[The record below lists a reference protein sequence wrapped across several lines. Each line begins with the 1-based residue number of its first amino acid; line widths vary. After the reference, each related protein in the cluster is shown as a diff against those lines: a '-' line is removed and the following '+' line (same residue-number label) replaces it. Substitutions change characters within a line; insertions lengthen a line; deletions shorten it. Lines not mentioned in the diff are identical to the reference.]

1 MYLCLWMIAHMFGAD
16 GSAMLSARASL
27 VRLVV
32 HRSSVCSCIARLP
45 FVCRY
50 SARASV
56 VHRSSACSSAARL
69 SARRCPVVGLPL
81 ICHACIAR
89 LSPRLSAGLP
99 LSCRWYIA
107 ALSARV
113 VVAALSA
120 ALPLVLPLLCLFV
133 RRWSLTGPS
142 LVCLLVSLCSVTD
155 PSLPC
160 LLGSWSLTCLLVSY
174 LSLLCRC
181 SVAPLPDR
189 PSGRASLVCRSTAPL
204 GCSTRLL
211 DSTRLLYSTPL
222 DSPCV
227 HSYSICWLSLAATL
241 FTHTLFHA
249 WCPVTLL
256 SLIRCSTVVVTAA
269 ASCGRARD
277 SIARCVVAARLPP
290 SATSVTVP
298 TDCSFLA
305 VQRLN
310 AVQCTALHSIA
321 QHCTA
326 VHSSAQQCTAVHSS
340 AQQHTR
346 AFKRWF
352 LCRSLVLLES
362 FEHRSGS

>member
-1 MYLCLWMIAHMFGAD
+1 M
-16 GSAMLSARASL
+16 
-27 VRLVV
+27 
-32 HRSSVCSCIARLP
+32 
-45 FVCRY
+45 
-50 SARASV
+50 
-56 VHRSSACSSAARL
+56 HRSSACSSAARL
-69 SARRCPVVGLPL
+69 SALSLTRRWSAVD
-81 ICHACIAR
+81 
-89 LSPRLSAGLP
+89 LS
-99 LSCRWYIA
+99 
-107 ALSARV
+107 RV
-113 VVAALSA
+113 HRSSVSSSFCWSA
-120 ALPLVLPLLCLFV
+120 AFLSLVLPLLCLFV

-142 LVCLLVSLCSVTD
+142 LVCLLVSLCSVTY
-155 PSLPC
+155 PSLPR

-189 PSGRASLVCRSTAPL
+189 PSGRASLVHLIVRLVVHRWSAAL
-204 GCSTRLL
+204 LLHSAALLLHSAALLLHSAARLHSTRLL

-269 ASCGRARD
+269 ASCRRARD
-277 SIARCVVAARLPP
+277 SIARCVVAARLSP

-310 AVQCTALHSIA
+310 AVQCTALHS
-321 QHCTA
+321 
-326 VHSSAQQCTAVHSS
+326 SAQQCTA
-340 AQQHTR
+340 AHTR
-346 AFKRWF
+346 IQKMV
-352 LCRSLVLLES
+352 SVP
-362 FEHRSGS
+362 

>member
-1 MYLCLWMIAHMFGAD
+1 MVAD
-16 GSAMLSARASL
+16 LSARL
-27 VRLVV
+27 
-32 HRSSVCSCIARLP
+32 
-45 FVCRY
+45 
-50 SARASV
+50 
-56 VHRSSACSSAARL
+56 
-69 SARRCPVVGLPL
+69 
-81 ICHACIAR
+81 
-89 LSPRLSAGLP
+89 
-99 LSCRWYIA
+99 
-107 ALSARV
+107 
-113 VVAALSA
+113 
-120 ALPLVLPLLCLFV
+120 
-133 RRWSLTGPS
+133 
-142 LVCLLVSLCSVTD
+142 
-155 PSLPC
+155 
-160 LLGSWSLTCLLVSY
+160 

-204 GCSTRLL
+204 GCST
-211 DSTRLLYSTPL
+211 TPL
-222 DSPCV
+222 HSPCV

-269 ASCGRARD
+269 ASCRRARD

-310 AVQCTALHSIA
+310 AVQCTA
-321 QHCTA
+321 
-326 VHSSAQQCTAVHSS
+326 VHSSAQQCTALHSI

>member
-1 MYLCLWMIAHMFGAD
+1 M
-16 GSAMLSARASL
+16 
-27 VRLVV
+27 
-32 HRSSVCSCIARLP
+32 HRW
-45 FVCRY
+45 
-50 SARASV
+50 
-56 VHRSSACSSAARL
+56 SACSSAARL

-155 PSLPC
+155 PSLTC

-204 GCSTRLL
+204 GCSTAPLGCSTAPLGCSTPLHSAARLHSAAL
-211 DSTRLLYSTPL
+211 LHSTRLALRAFLFYL
-222 DSPCV
+222 LVEFGRHAV
-227 HSYSICWLSLAATL
+227 H
-241 FTHTLFHA
+241 THSVPRVVSRHSVITHSLFHG
-249 WCPVTLL
+249 CSHCRCLL
-256 SLIRCSTVVVTAA
+256 S
-269 ASCGRARD
+269 
-277 SIARCVVAARLPP
+277 
-290 SATSVTVP
+290 
-298 TDCSFLA
+298 
-305 VQRLN
+305 
-310 AVQCTALHSIA
+310 
-321 QHCTA
+321 
-326 VHSSAQQCTAVHSS
+326 SSA
-340 AQQHTR
+340 
-346 AFKRWF
+346 
-352 LCRSLVLLES
+352 
-362 FEHRSGS
+362 

>member
-56 VHRSSACSSAARL
+56 VHRWSACSSAARL

-211 DSTRLLYSTPL
+211 HSAARLHSAALLHSTRLALRAFLFYL
-222 DSPCV
+222 LVEFGRHAV
-227 HSYSICWLSLAATL
+227 H
-241 FTHTLFHA
+241 THSVPRVVSRHSVITHSLFHG
-249 WCPVTLL
+249 CSHCRCLL
-256 SLIRCSTVVVTAA
+256 S
-269 ASCGRARD
+269 
-277 SIARCVVAARLPP
+277 
-290 SATSVTVP
+290 
-298 TDCSFLA
+298 
-305 VQRLN
+305 
-310 AVQCTALHSIA
+310 
-321 QHCTA
+321 
-326 VHSSAQQCTAVHSS
+326 SSA
-340 AQQHTR
+340 
-346 AFKRWF
+346 
-352 LCRSLVLLES
+352 
-362 FEHRSGS
+362 

>member
-1 MYLCLWMIAHMFGAD
+1 MCLNGMGVMYLCLWMIAHMFGAD

-56 VHRSSACSSAARL
+56 VHRWSACSSAARL

-142 LVCLLVSLCSVTD
+142 LVCLFVSLCSVTY
-155 PSLPC
+155 PSLSR
-160 LLGSWSLTCLLVSY
+160 LLGPWSLTCLLVSY
-174 LSLLCRC
+174 LSLLCRW
-181 SVAPLPDR
+181 SVARLLHSAVPLLD
-189 PSGRASLVCRSTAPL
+189 SAAPL
-204 GCSTRLL
+204 LHCSTRLAL
-211 DSTRLLYSTPL
+211 
-222 DSPCV
+222 
-227 HSYSICWLSLAATL
+227 HSYS
-241 FTHTLFHA
+241 
-249 WCPVTLL
+249 V
-256 SLIRCSTVVVTAA
+256 
-269 ASCGRARD
+269 G
-277 SIARCVVAARLPP
+277 
-290 SATSVTVP
+290 
-298 TDCSFLA
+298 
-305 VQRLN
+305 
-310 AVQCTALHSIA
+310 
-321 QHCTA
+321 
-326 VHSSAQQCTAVHSS
+326 
-340 AQQHTR
+340 
-346 AFKRWF
+346 
-352 LCRSLVLLES
+352 
-362 FEHRSGS
+362 

>member
-56 VHRSSACSSAARL
+56 VHRWSACSSAARL

-133 RRWSLTGPS
+133 RRWSLTDPS

-189 PSGRASLVCRSTAPL
+189 PSGRGRCSAALLLHSAAPLDCSTPL
-204 GCSTRLL
+204 GCSTPLHSAALL
-211 DSTRLLYSTPL
+211 LHSAALLLHSAALLLHSAALLLHSTRPACI
-222 DSPCV
+222 P
-227 HSYSICWLSLAATL
+227 ILS
-241 FTHTLFHA
+241 
-249 WCPVTLL
+249 V
-256 SLIRCSTVVVTAA
+256 
-269 ASCGRARD
+269 G
-277 SIARCVVAARLPP
+277 
-290 SATSVTVP
+290 
-298 TDCSFLA
+298 
-305 VQRLN
+305 
-310 AVQCTALHSIA
+310 
-321 QHCTA
+321 
-326 VHSSAQQCTAVHSS
+326 
-340 AQQHTR
+340 
-346 AFKRWF
+346 
-352 LCRSLVLLES
+352 
-362 FEHRSGS
+362 